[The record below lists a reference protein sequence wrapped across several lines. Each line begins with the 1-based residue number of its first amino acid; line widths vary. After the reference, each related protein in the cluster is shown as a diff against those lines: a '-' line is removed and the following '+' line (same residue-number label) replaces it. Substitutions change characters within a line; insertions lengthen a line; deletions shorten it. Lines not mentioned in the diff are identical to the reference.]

1 MPGAR
6 LIGEVVRV
14 VEQISIFHRQKGSMP
29 RTGRFA
35 MQLLKRA
42 GGRLRASASAK
53 AEAPEIAPHIAAD
66 LSAFAP
72 KPLIA
77 VLVTGGLGDYIVVAR
92 FMRDLTVAVE
102 DFRFDL
108 YCPNPEMGRWA
119 FASLTGLNKVY
130 HELLF
135 HRLFSHYPLAL
146 RANQIV
152 WIHDSV
158 ARWDLLAANDRLI
171 KACAHLMKARAEFET
186 CIDRHPYM
194 DHHLA
199 NRVVFMGR
207 RRENFLHSLARIPY
221 RGALYPLPMEPD
233 AFIRHSLPAR
243 FVTINN
249 GFDTGFIITGRSA
262 TKCYPHG
269 DELVRLFKL
278 RFPDIAVVQLGS
290 KNSVPIAG
298 ADHDLIEK
306 TTLPEV
312 VAILRRALLHIDN
325 EGGLVH
331 IAACLGTA
339 SAVLFGPTPIDY
351 FGYPENINIGP
362 AGCGNCWWINKT
374 WMDICPLGHQ
384 QPPCL
389 YGRSPESVVDR
400 ITLWLE
406 DVSSSDKN
414 SADEVQIQGE
424 PAHHA
429 GRKRSLDNSCAPARA
444 IQVPDTTVRKSP
456 APCTKT
462 FRKRG
467 TDPEAG

>member
-1 MPGAR
+1 MKPVWLGTHMPGAR
-6 LIGEVVRV
+6 LIGEFVRMAR
-14 VEQISIFHRQKGSMP
+14 QIGIFHRQTGSMS

-35 MQLLKRA
+35 VQLLKLAR
-42 GGRLRASASAK
+42 GRLRASASAK
-53 AEAPEIAPHIAAD
+53 AEAPERPLHISAD

-92 FMRDLTVAVE
+92 FMRDLAAEIE

-108 YCPNPEMGRWA
+108 YCPNPAMGRWV

-146 RANQIV
+146 RANQVV

-171 KACAHLMKARAEFET
+171 KACAHLMKAREEFEI

-199 NRVVFMGR
+199 NRIVFMGR

-221 RGALYPLPMEPD
+221 RGALYPLPMDQD
-233 AFIRHSLPAR
+233 ALSRHGLPAR

-278 RFPDIAVVQLGS
+278 RFRDIAVVQLGS
-290 KNSVPIAG
+290 KNSIPIAG

-306 TTLPEV
+306 TTLPEAA
-312 VAILRRALLHIDN
+312 AILRQALLHIDN

-331 IAACLGTA
+331 IAASVGTA
-339 SAVLFGPTPIDY
+339 SAVLFGPTPMDY
-351 FGYPENINIGP
+351 FAYPENINIAP
-362 AGCGNCWWINKT
+362 AECGNCWWINKT

-389 YGRSPESVVDR
+389 HGRSPESVVDR
-400 ITLWLE
+400 IAMWLE
-406 DVSSSDKN
+406 DVSSND
-414 SADEVQIQGE
+414 
-424 PAHHA
+424 
-429 GRKRSLDNSCAPARA
+429 RSGA
-444 IQVPDTTVRKSP
+444 
-456 APCTKT
+456 
-462 FRKRG
+462 
-467 TDPEAG
+467 EAGPLRQPDAH